1 MASIMVFFLGALI
14 IAGISWRT
22 FSNPRSHGFFRFL
35 ALEAMWALIV
45 MNAGAWFQDVLSVKQ
60 IFSWFLLAASLVL
73 AVLAFVVFIRLGKPA
88 RRTGIRSSNFAI
100 EETTALV
107 TTGVYGSIRHPM
119 YTSLMLLTWGAA
131 FKTLGFWTL
140 LMALIATGLLFV
152 TARAEEFENL
162 EKFGEKYDSYMART
176 KMFIPGIY

>member
-1 MASIMVFFLGALI
+1 MGSIMVFFLGALV

-35 ALEAMWALIV
+35 AFEAMWALIM
-45 MNAGAWFQDVLSVKQ
+45 MNARAWFQDVLSFKQ
-60 IFSWFLLAASLVL
+60 IFSWILLIASFVL
-73 AVLAFVVFIRLGKPA
+73 AVHAFYVFIKHGKPA
-88 RRTGIRSSNFAI
+88 RRAGNRSPNFAV

-107 TTGVYGSIRHPM
+107 TTGIYGSIRHPM

-131 FKTLGFWTL
+131 FKTLGFWTI

-162 EKFGEKYDSYMART
+162 EKFGEKYDSYMSRT
-176 KMFIPGIY
+176 KMFLPRIY

>member
-1 MASIMVFFLGALI
+1 MGSIMIFFLGALV

-22 FSNPRSHGFFRFL
+22 FSNIRSHGFFRFL

-45 MNAGAWFQDVLSVKQ
+45 MNAHAWFQDVLSLKQ
-60 IFSWFLLAASLVL
+60 ILSWALLLASLVL
-73 AVLAFVVFIRLGKPA
+73 AVHAFYVLLRQGRAPRHPA
-88 RRTGIRSSNFAI
+88 RASTNFSF

-107 TTGVYGSIRHPM
+107 TTGIYAYIRHPM
-119 YTSLMLLTWGAA
+119 YTSLMLLTWGTA
-131 FKTLGFWTL
+131 FKTLGFWTI

-162 EKFGEKYDSYMART
+162 EKFGEKYDSYMGRT
-176 KMFIPGIY
+176 KMFLPRIY